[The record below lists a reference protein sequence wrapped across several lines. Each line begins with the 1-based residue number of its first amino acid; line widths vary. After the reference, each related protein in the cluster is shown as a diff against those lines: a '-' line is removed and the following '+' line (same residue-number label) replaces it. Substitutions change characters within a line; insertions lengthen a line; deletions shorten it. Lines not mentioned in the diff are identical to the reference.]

1 MIIKS
6 FNTEYLK
13 YLFPQRTRLMTEYAL
28 TTDSDPT
35 LVASQIN
42 TMVDKDYQQIKS
54 FLPEQASNILDIGC
68 GLGLIDITFSNHYNS
83 EADVYLL
90 DKTQDLQEGENV
102 RGFNKQYTFYN
113 SLQSSKETL
122 IANGV
127 PESKIHTY
135 EVGQHEGLNE
145 VKFDLIVSL
154 LSCGWHY
161 GIENYVKLINNQLS
175 ENGVLILDIRH
186 NTGQLEY
193 ASEHFNLVQVIENTN
208 ESKHTGGTV
217 GDRYVFTKK

>member
-28 TTDSDPT
+28 SKESDPT

-42 TMVDKDYQQIKS
+42 TMVEKDFVQIENH
-54 FLPEQASNILDIGC
+54 LPANAANVLDIGC
-68 GLGLIDITFSNHYNS
+68 GLGLIDIAIHKHYSS
-83 EADVYLL
+83 EPVMHLL
-90 DKTQDLQEGENV
+90 DKTQDLAEGESI
-102 RGFNKQYTFYN
+102 RGFNKEYTFYN
-113 SLQSSKETL
+113 SLDGSKETL
-122 IANGV
+122 ISNDVA
-127 PESKIHTY
+127 EDKIKTY
-135 EVGQHEGLNE
+135 EVGQHQALNE
-145 VKFDLIVSL
+145 IKFDLIISL

-161 GIENYVKLINNQLS
+161 SLETYVDLIKNQLTH
-175 ENGVLILDIRH
+175 NGILILDIRH

-193 ASEHFNLVQVIENTN
+193 AQEHFNLIQTIENTN

-217 GDRYVFTKK
+217 GDRYVFSKK

>member
-28 TTDSDPT
+28 SKESDAA

-42 TMVDKDYQQIKS
+42 TMVEKDFNQIEKY
-54 FLPEQASNILDIGC
+54 LPSQANNVLDIGC
-68 GLGLIDITFSNHYNS
+68 GLGLIDIAIYKHYNS
-83 EADVYLL
+83 ETNIHLL
-90 DKTQDLQEGENV
+90 DKTQDLAEGESI
-102 RGFNKQYTFYN
+102 RGFNKEYTFYN
-113 SLQSSKETL
+113 SLDGSKETL
-122 IANGV
+122 ITNGV
-127 PESKIHTY
+127 AENKITTY
-135 EVGQHEGLNE
+135 EVGQHQALNE
-145 VKFDLIVSL
+145 VKFDLIISL

-161 GIENYVKLINNQLS
+161 GLETYVDLIKNQLTD
-175 ENGVLILDIRH
+175 NGILILDIRH

-193 ASEHFNLVQVIENTN
+193 AQEHFNLIHTIENTN

-217 GDRYVFTKK
+217 GDRYVFVKK